1 MLLLIKLF
9 KPTTIKELG
18 DLRKFPVQ
26 APFQATNKKVFALK
40 IYVDVLKEKIAGRM
54 VCVCRGGGGGG
65 GGGSVLLLLCI
76 YDKTFLLEIV

>member
-26 APFQATNKKVFALK
+26 APFQATNKKVFTLK
-40 IYVDVLKEKIAGRM
+40 IYVVLKEKIAGRM
-54 VCVCRGGGGGG
+54 VCVCMGGGRG
-65 GGGSVLLLLCI
+65 VCF
-76 YDKTFLLEIV
+76 TFVVYL